1 MPHNSKLQVRNS
13 KVYLKD
19 NFCNFNNFFFPIS
32 GGGGCGKTYLMRV
45 LSAWVEKIKRKHGDD
60 PTSPKCLLLAPT
72 GVASS
77 LIGKNISLLLNRIS
91 NNWCYC
97 LKYFRRNYFAN
108 WIRTN
113 EQRPLPLPNSR
124 KIGYV
129 QKSFH

>member
-1 MPHNSKLQVRNS
+1 MPHNSKLQVRNA
-13 KVYLKD
+13 KCIFTKYYFCYLT
-19 NFCNFNNFFFPIS
+19 FLFSIS

-77 LIGKNISLLLNRIS
+77 LIGKNISLLLNRIRINLCCS
-91 NNWCYC
+91 

-108 WIRTN
+108 WIRIN

-129 QKSFH
+129 QKSI

>member
-1 MPHNSKLQVRNS
+1 MYIDFIKKVIIKETGKPIDIDAPQLKITGKKC

-19 NFCNFNNFFFPIS
+19 YICNLTFLFSIS

-77 LIGKNISLLLNRIS
+77 LIGKNISFFTKLN
-91 NNWCYC
+91 N
-97 LKYFRRNYFAN
+97 
-108 WIRTN
+108 
-113 EQRPLPLPNSR
+113 
-124 KIGYV
+124 
-129 QKSFH
+129 

>member
-1 MPHNSKLQVRNS
+1 MQNVFLQ
-13 KVYLKD
+13 KYY
-19 NFCNFNNFFFPIS
+19 FCNLTFLFSIS

-77 LIGKNISLLLNRIS
+77 LIGKNNSLSQYRIRI
-91 NNWCYC
+91 NWCC
-97 LKYFRRNYFAN
+97 SLKYFRRNYFAN
-108 WIRTN
+108 WIRIN

-129 QKSFH
+129 QKSI